1 MLQKV
6 NINGFI
12 YFADVNNQ
20 VLYTDRDKKS
30 GSPFSFLTKNENVQ
44 LQNELRFPRKE
55 KEEEL

>member
-6 NINGFI
+6 NVNGFI

-30 GSPFSFLTKNENVQ
+30 GTPFSFLTANEKSQ
-44 LQNELRFPRKE
+44 IENELRFPRKE
-55 KEEEL
+55 KEEEV